1 MAARDSGRDA
11 VYLMLQVRLP
21 GGKSSARVGIWRR
34 LRKLGA
40 VSLGASW
47 ALPLDDESRESCEW
61 LRRDIEAAGGEAMLF
76 EARPDAGS
84 EAALERRRQGESA
97 SPPVE
102 ASRIDALAP
111 LDPARFRGRTWVTR
125 PRPGVDRMAS
135 AWLIRR
141 FVDARARFEFAAA
154 ADRQRGRA
162 IPFDTFGAELGHQQG
177 LCTFEVLARRFG
189 VDDPAVQALGRTVHA
204 VDLAEPAPDAAEA
217 ATVERMVAGLRAAYA
232 DDGELLTAGIAL
244 FEALYASARGTDGD
258 RGRSRS
264 GKGPKMAKTKPRGG
278 SSARRRRKGRAR

>member
-1 MAARDSGRDA
+1 MAARDSARDA
-11 VYLMLQVRLP
+11 VYLVLQIRLP
-21 GGKSSARVGIWRR
+21 SGKSSSRVGIWRR

-76 EARPDAGS
+76 EARPDAGT
-84 EAALERRRQGESA
+84 AAVFERRHRGVTD
-97 SPPVE
+97 SP
-102 ASRIDALAP
+102 AARSSRTDALAP
-111 LDPARFRGRTWVTR
+111 LDPAQFRGRTWVTR

-141 FVDARARFEFAAA
+141 FVDAKARFEFVAE
-154 ADRQRGRA
+154 ADRRRGKS

-189 VDDPAVQALGRTVHA
+189 VDDPAVQGLGRTVHA

-217 ATVERMVAGLRAAYA
+217 ANVERMVAGLRAAYP
-232 DDGELLTAGIAL
+232 DDGELLAAGIAL
-244 FEALYASARGTDGD
+244 FEALYASARGRAGG
-258 RGRSRS
+258 RGRKQS
-264 GKGPKMAKTKPRGG
+264 GKEPTMKRTEERRNP
-278 SSARRRRKGRAR
+278 SPRRRPKGQKR